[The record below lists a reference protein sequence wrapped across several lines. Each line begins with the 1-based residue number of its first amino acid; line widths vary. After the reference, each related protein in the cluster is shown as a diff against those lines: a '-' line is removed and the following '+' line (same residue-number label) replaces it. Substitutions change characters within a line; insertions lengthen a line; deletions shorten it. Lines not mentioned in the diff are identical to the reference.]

1 MLENLSTK
9 RELHLHGRY
18 GLATYLRASASFGSR
33 RHSRAP
39 SRPQAPQAARDGGWL
54 EPVERASLWRST
66 LSEPYRRNQRLKNS
80 LQTRFQPRH
89 PQGAAVRARR
99 HPASIAISVPLRSGQ
114 RVSPAALESPRTR
127 LPTIKWDCVGV
138 EIKVAGVGS
147 LPSCHLAMIW
157 AQPSWRLVNDRIGI
171 GIPTDGTSTVRTS
184 SGVQYRGTTLPAGKE
199 QEPTVLSRVWLTCHP
214 GGKED
219 RGGSC
224 TVTRL
229 YRHLRSAGEGGQS
242 CCCN

>member
-1 MLENLSTK
+1 MPIANRWCPATEGSSFRDPDSSDVPARRLASVHASERIRS
-9 RELHLHGRY
+9 RSPQGSRARPARWSSI
-18 GLATYLRASASFGSR
+18 GLARDLRSHRGGAIEP
-33 RHSRAP
+33 RAG
-39 SRPQAPQAARDGGWL
+39 AARA
-54 EPVERASLWRST
+54 RAQS
-66 LSEPYRRNQRLKNS
+66 
-80 LQTRFQPRH
+80 
-89 PQGAAVRARR
+89 
-99 HPASIAISVPLRSGQ
+99 HPA
-114 RVSPAALESPRTR
+114 
-127 LPTIKWDCVGV
+127 VGV
-138 EIKVAGVGS
+138 EIKKVAGVGS
-147 LPSCHLAMIW
+147 LPSCHLPMIW